1 MKAPLLVLFL
11 AAAASAAPQLVP
23 ANPKKKKKEAPP
35 APAPAPQLQGAHTGA
50 PYWFKTYSTAPY
62 LEMWSGA
69 LALKDFTKDVPSV
82 VKAIEANGGAL
93 TQPLAS
99 FISNPKDK
107 TQQLEFSLPK
117 EHAPALLKELR
128 KLGDMPDPLVRVTGA
143 PIPLEEVRS
152 KIAMMMKEKTD
163 HAAELAKVPAAAAAE
178 EEILEHLLMVE
189 EVGARASTQVRFNL
203 TVTQK

>member
-1 MKAPLLVLFL
+1 MRALPLVVLL

-23 ANPKKKKKEAPP
+23 ANPRKKKAEEKRL
-35 APAPAPQLQGAHTGA
+35 PAPQLEGAHTGN

-62 LEMWSGA
+62 LEIWTGA
-69 LALKDFTKDVPSV
+69 LALKDFSKDVPNV

-93 TQPLAS
+93 TQPIGNFVANS
-99 FISNPKDK
+99 KDK
-107 TQQLEFSLPK
+107 TQQLTFSLPK
-117 EHAPALLKELR
+117 EHAPALLKALR
-128 KLGDMPDPLVRVTGA
+128 KLGDMPDPMVRIMGA

-152 KIAMMMKEKTD
+152 KIAVMMKEKTD

-203 TVTQK
+203 NVSQK